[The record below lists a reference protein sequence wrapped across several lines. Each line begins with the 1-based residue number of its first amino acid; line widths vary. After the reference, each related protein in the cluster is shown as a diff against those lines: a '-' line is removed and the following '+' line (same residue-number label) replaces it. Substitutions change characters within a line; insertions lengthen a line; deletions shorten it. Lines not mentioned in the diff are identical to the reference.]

1 METTNSDVDG
11 SYYFNVTTLCG
22 KQKLIF
28 WDDSVNDFGECFISL
43 FLVIDCQLIRLII
56 FIVLVN
62 L

>member
-1 METTNSDVDG
+1 MEKTNWDDEG

-43 FLVIDCQLIRLII
+43 FLVID
-56 FIVLVN
+56 
-62 L
+62 